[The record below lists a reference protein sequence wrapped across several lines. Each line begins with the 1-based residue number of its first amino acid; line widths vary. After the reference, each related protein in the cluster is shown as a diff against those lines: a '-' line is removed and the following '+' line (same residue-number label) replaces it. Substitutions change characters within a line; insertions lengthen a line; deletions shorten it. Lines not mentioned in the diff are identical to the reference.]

1 MNTEAFIRAYNESRN
16 GTDGFHFNPLYRNF
30 LYSDGVK
37 ECAEAGCYWLLDIL
51 GTELTR
57 PMFKNRDSHMCIVT
71 VKVPEHEQRATII
84 CEFVEDDP
92 KPHKREILYT
102 DMPHG
107 NWVFYVSDDG
117 DGKLRCILPKEY

>member
-1 MNTEAFIRAYNESRN
+1 MNTEAFISAYNESRN

-37 ECAEAGCYWLLDIL
+37 ACAEAGCYWLLDIL

-57 PMFKNRDSHMCIVT
+57 PMFKQHDSTLCIVK
-71 VKVPEHEQRATII
+71 VKVADQRASITG
-84 CEFVEDDP
+84 EFEDGDTRP
-92 KPHKREILYT
+92 YKREVEYT
-102 DMPHG
+102 DLPEG
-107 NWVFYVSDDG
+107 NWMFYVSDDG

>member
-1 MNTEAFIRAYNESRN
+1 MNTAAFISAYNESRN

-37 ECAEAGCYWLLDIL
+37 ACAEAGCYWLLDIL

-57 PMFKNRDSHMCIVT
+57 PMFKNRDSVMCIVK
-71 VKVPEHEQRATII
+71 VKVADQRASITG
-84 CEFVEDDP
+84 EFEDGDP
-92 KPHKREILYT
+92 RPYKRKVDYT
-102 DMPHG
+102 DLPEG

>member
-1 MNTEAFIRAYNESRN
+1 MNTEAFINAYNESRN
-16 GTDGFHFNPLYRNF
+16 GTDQFHFNPLYRNF

-37 ECAEAGCYWLLDIL
+37 ACAEAGCYWLLDIL

-57 PMFKNRDSHMCIVT
+57 SMFETHDSFMCFVS
-71 VKVPEHEQRATII
+71 VKVADQRASITG
-84 CEFVEDDP
+84 EFEDGDQRP
-92 KPHKREILYT
+92 YKREVEYT
-102 DMPHG
+102 DLPEG